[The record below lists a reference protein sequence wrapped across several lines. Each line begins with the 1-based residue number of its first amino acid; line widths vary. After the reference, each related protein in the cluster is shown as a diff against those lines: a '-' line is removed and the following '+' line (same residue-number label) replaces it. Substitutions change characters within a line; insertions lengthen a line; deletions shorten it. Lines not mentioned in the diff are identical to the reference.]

1 MKFLA
6 DLEKRNR
13 PLQLFLGLVLI
24 LAIGVIDFVTGYELA
39 FSLFYVLPIAL
50 ITWLTDRRFGLAAS
64 VISAIVWLVA
74 DLASQHVYSNPLIP
88 IWNTLIRLAFFVIIT
103 LLLSALRMA
112 LQRESELARVDYL
125 TGALNSRYFY
135 DLAQREIDLFQRYQH
150 PFTLAYL
157 DLDNFKAVNDQLG
170 HATGDQVLRKV
181 VSSVKANLRKTDM
194 VARMGGDEFVML
206 LPETNQKSAEV
217 VLSRLQLHLLEEM
230 HNNDWP
236 ITFSTGVLTCTA
248 APDSPDELVMLA
260 DDLMYAA
267 KHDGKNT
274 FKFMT
279 YSG

>member
-230 HNNDWP
+230 HNNDWQ

-248 APDSPDELVMLA
+248 APDSPDGLVMLA